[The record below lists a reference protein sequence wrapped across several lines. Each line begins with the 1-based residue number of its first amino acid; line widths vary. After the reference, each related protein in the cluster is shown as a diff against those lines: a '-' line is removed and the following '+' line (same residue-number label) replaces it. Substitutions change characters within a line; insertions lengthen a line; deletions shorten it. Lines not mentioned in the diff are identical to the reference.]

1 MELRRR
7 AKPGCKH
14 GDPRRANGAIDFR
27 TRRYGCPM
35 DSLRRR
41 WAAVRRHPVLAV
53 VAIVLVALA
62 IVFGILIGFLPGMAA
77 LAIFAVVV
85 WWVVLEIAAWRL
97 RRSGAPADTGR
108 EARTAVIAG
117 VGVVVIGFGLM
128 QAVPYGRDHTQPA
141 VTGEPAWHDE
151 TTRTLMVRACFD
163 CHSSEVKYPWY
174 ASVAPTSWAVQHHV
188 DEARGA
194 INYSQFQ
201 TDPGEAGETIAVILE
216 GSMPPAYFTR
226 FGLHPE
232 ADLTEAEKATL
243 VAGLRKTPG
252 MSEQGEGN

>member
-1 MELRRR
+1 MNFLR
-7 AKPGCKH
+7 
-14 GDPRRANGAIDFR
+14 
-27 TRRYGCPM
+27 
-35 DSLRRR
+35 SR
-41 WAAVRRHPVLAV
+41 WAAVRRHPALAV

-62 IVFGILIGFLPGMAA
+62 FVFGALIGFLPGMAA
-77 LAIFAVVV
+77 MAIFAVLV
-85 WWVVLEIAAWRL
+85 WWGVLEIIAWRR
-97 RRSGAPADTGR
+97 RRSASATDSGR

-128 QAVPYGRDHTQPA
+128 QAVPYGRDRTQPP
-141 VTGEPAWHDE
+141 VTGEPAWHDA
-151 TTRTLMVRACFD
+151 TTRTLMVRACYE
-163 CHSSEVKYPWY
+163 CHSSEVNYPWY
-174 ASVAPTSWAVQHHV
+174 ANVAPTSWAVQNHI

-201 TDPGEAGETIAVILE
+201 TNPGEAGETIGVILE
-216 GSMPPAYFTR
+216 GSMPPGYFTR

-252 MSEQGEGN
+252 MSESGERGGRD